1 MKLRS
6 VFIQAIAVVP
16 LPIQLSKTVSPSFV
30 YVFIR
35 YSNNGTGFWV
45 GCIACFPITFGY
57 SITLCG
63 KPVYASFSFNTL
75 FCIVLLIFLSS
86 FSSTFF
92 FLLLL
97 IYCSQY
103 S

>member
-45 GCIACFPITFGY
+45 GCNACFPITFGY
-57 SITLCG
+57 SNTLWG
-63 KPVYASFSFNTL
+63 KPVNASYSLPTCL
-75 FCIVLLIFLSS
+75 GLHPLIFPCATAV
-86 FSSTFF
+86 TFF
-92 FLLLL
+92 FPIGL
-97 IYCSQY
+97 IPCG
-103 S
+103 